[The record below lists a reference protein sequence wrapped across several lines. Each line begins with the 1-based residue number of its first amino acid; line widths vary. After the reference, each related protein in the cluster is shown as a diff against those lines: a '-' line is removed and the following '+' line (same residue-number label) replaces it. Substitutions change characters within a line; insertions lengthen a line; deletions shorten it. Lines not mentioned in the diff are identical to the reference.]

1 VAGRCHPDDVEIDVI
16 HRRTVVVDVDGMNGL
31 SAFGGSVS
39 GVQVITDLTG
49 SPWPGERSVIT
60 IGAYDGVH
68 RGHRAVI
75 AEVKRLAAAQNCRSV
90 VVTFDRHP
98 ASVVRPESAPN
109 LLTDLDQKL
118 ELLAETGID
127 ATVLVAFDEAQS
139 FESATDFVERVL
151 VHCLSTR
158 TIVVGE
164 DFHFGR
170 QRSGNV
176 ALLREL
182 GAVNDFEVSPR
193 DLVPRSDGVEEPI
206 SSTAIRRALAGGQVE
221 VATGMLGRPFEARGI
236 VVHGDERGRLLGF
249 PTANV
254 EVPNKVC
261 LPADGVYAGI
271 YGRPDGTEQACA
283 INLGRRPT
291 FYEHADHSLLEAHL
305 LDFEGDLY
313 GESARVRFTHFLRSE
328 RKFDGMD
335 ALVIQLKHD
344 IENARAVALG
354 D

>member
-1 VAGRCHPDDVEIDVI
+1 
-16 HRRTVVVDVDGMNGL
+16 M
-31 SAFGGSVS
+31 
-39 GVQVITDLTG
+39 QVITDLTQR
-49 SPWPGERSVIT
+49 PWADQRAVIT

-75 AEVKRLAAAQNCRSV
+75 SEVKQLAIERSCRSV

-98 ASVVRPESAPN
+98 ASIVRPESAPK

-118 ELLAETGID
+118 ELLAATGVD
-127 ATVLVAFDEAQS
+127 ATVLVRFDEQQS

-151 VHCLSTR
+151 VQCLATR
-158 TIVVGE
+158 TVVVGA

-170 QRSGNV
+170 HRSGNV

-182 GAVNDFEVSPR
+182 GATNDFDVYPR
-193 DLVPRSDGVEEPI
+193 ELVPRSDGVDEPI

-221 VATGMLGRPFEARGI
+221 LASEMLGHAFEVRGS
-236 VVHGDERGRLLGF
+236 VVQGDQRGRLLGF

-254 EVPNKVC
+254 EVSNQICV
-261 LPADGVYAGI
+261 PADGVYAGF
-271 YGRPDGTEQACA
+271 YERPDGSSHPCA

-305 LDFEGDLY
+305 LDFSDDLY
-313 GESARVRFTHFLRSE
+313 GEKARVRFTHFLRSE
-328 RKFDGMD
+328 RKFDGID
-335 ALVIQLKHD
+335 ALVVQLKQD
-344 IENARAVALG
+344 IEHARAALVSLA
-354 D
+354 